1 MEKVF
6 KTFYVSQRKRPVVH
20 FDLLKGANF
29 EGFSLHFGLNSPS
42 VRPSSS
48 WSLDV
53 FATVMIEFCYL
64 TLPHDITLTLF
75 YLNCEVCLIWGS
87 DTFGS
92 IILLRV
98 LSPFWAKFSV
108 CSFIYFLELSYTRVC
123 LHKEPSY
130 HFSSSSICLFV
141 CLIILREYLRIF
153 FQNSH

>member
-53 FATVMIEFCYL
+53 FATVIMEFYYF
-64 TLPHDITLTLF
+64 TSPHDITFDPFLF
-75 YLNCEVCLIWGS
+75 
-87 DTFGS
+87 
-92 IILLRV
+92 
-98 LSPFWAKFSV
+98 
-108 CSFIYFLELSYTRVC
+108 EL
-123 LHKEPSY
+123 
-130 HFSSSSICLFV
+130 
-141 CLIILREYLRIF
+141 
-153 FQNSH
+153 